1 MRVKRQT
8 SQRQRTRSNFRLRAG
23 RVTKGGVQKGCFGF
37 RNRIRVERPSDIAGR
52 QLVSTRVLRESI
64 QNFAAFQINVWIP
77 GFCVVLTIHSRHFL
91 PNSWGCGNPG
101 SWRISTVCGIRRQ
114 AARDS
119 FQRAVFCL
127 KFVDRTRRSAVTAVL
142 MRDGTALRLV
152 RPAILPAGPS
162 LASALSCHS

>member
-119 FQRAVFCL
+119 FQGAVFCRRAIV
-127 KFVDRTRRSAVTAVL
+127 FAVRFTACCSRRSVFVC
-142 MRDGTALRLV
+142 LRL
-152 RPAILPAGPS
+152 R
-162 LASALSCHS
+162 LAVNRVLLDCTFT